1 MSDSYS
7 LSKNKVNEVSLNS
20 KNISFT
26 MTKKFTNNVVLLV
39 KKNKIIYYE
48 CDIESNDN
56 NEIIRIIHRINTI
69 SRLILRNTYINQI
82 LDKILPFEKKTY
94 EYESFKKIIFRFIGN
109 KKEDVELF

>member
-1 MSDSYS
+1 MSDSYTI
-7 LSKNKVNEVSLNS
+7 SKNKVNEVSLNS

-26 MTKKFTNNVVLLV
+26 MTKKFTNNVVFLV

-69 SRLILRNTYINQI
+69 SRLILRNNYINQI

-94 EYESFKKIIFRFIGN
+94 E
-109 KKEDVELF
+109 